1 MYGTLAPSDILNRI
15 DQAPQFTPGA
25 LYKTEDSRTF
35 RYVRFVAESVDAAAG
50 YVAMW
55 SDTNTIG
62 GSALTSAGT
71 LGAPAAADFKFT
83 YKVTADRDQSL
94 NKGCGV
100 WTCAIDGTYYDG
112 YYTFI
117 QTGGP
122 CTVKTDAGN
131 DVAALD
137 ALGIHATT
145 DGGVVDHGVTAL
157 PIGWAMAADDDD
169 ADTVLV
175 WLTLAE

>member
-15 DQAPQFTPGA
+15 DQHALFTPGG
-25 LYKTEDSRTF
+25 LYKTEDGRTF
-35 RYVRFVAESVDAAAG
+35 RYVKFVAESVDAAAG

-62 GSALTSAGT
+62 GSALASAGD
-71 LGAPAAADFKFT
+71 LGAFDAADFKFP
-83 YKVTADRDQSL
+83 YKVTADRDQS
-94 NKGCGV
+94 NAVGCGV

-122 CTVKTDAGN
+122 CRVMTDTGN
-131 DVAALD
+131 NVAALD
-137 ALGIHATT
+137 QLGIHATD
-145 DGGVVDHGVTAL
+145 DGGTVDHDVTTN
-157 PIGWAMAADDDD
+157 PIGWAMLADDDATD
-169 ADTVLV
+169 KVLI
-175 WLTLAE
+175 WLTCAE